1 MNFVHEMPA
10 EAWIDELDDTL
21 LGSGEL
27 DELIDKGHVHGLTS
41 NPSILEAAFARSV
54 DGPSL
59 ARRYSCS
66 PEEIYEEVAYEWIV
80 AAADRFRP
88 VYDGSDGQSGYVSIE
103 LPPALARN
111 HHETVRTG
119 YELAKRLD
127 RPNLM
132 IKVPGT
138 PPGLAAASD
147 LLARRIPINVTL
159 LFDPKRFDAVA
170 RAYFDGVSRL
180 PASAAGAQSPACVA
194 SFFVSRI
201 DTAVDRLLKVL
212 ADTANESAA
221 REVALLLG
229 SAGLSCAEAT
239 WARYQAFVHE
249 HARVQAASPPRL
261 RLLWA
266 STSVKDKSYSPLKY
280 VRPLMRPG
288 TITTMSRDTLNEWI
302 RGAAGIT
309 SANLPAP
316 DLPRLRAR
324 LQDIGIGLDGI
335 IATLEEQGLQL
346 FHDSFGRMMRALA
359 PARAAIR

>member
-1 MNFVHEMPA
+1 
-10 EAWIDELDDTL
+10 
-21 LGSGEL
+21 
-27 DELIDKGHVHGLTS
+27 
-41 NPSILEAAFARSV
+41 
-54 DGPSL
+54 
-59 ARRYSCS
+59 
-66 PEEIYEEVAYEWIV
+66 VAYEWIV